1 MLAVSL
7 KQEDYE
13 FKTNLGHIMRPCLK
27 KKKNIK
33 GRQIGSVGK
42 GADHATLVM

>member
-27 KKKNIK
+27 KKKMSRTDK
-33 GRQIGSVGK
+33 
-42 GADHATLVM
+42 LVQWVKEWTMPPW